1 MGIHQGMRF
10 KNLSLENTKRL
21 LKLLFVGRQLSYT
34 KEALNFL
41 VETQLRVY
49 QLKQIHISKNKQ
61 INRNK
66 F

>member
-21 LKLLFVGRQLSYT
+21 LKLLFGGRQLSYT

-41 VETQLRVY
+41 VETQPHVY
-49 QLKQIHISKNKQ
+49 QVKQIHISKNK
-61 INRNK
+61 
-66 F
+66 